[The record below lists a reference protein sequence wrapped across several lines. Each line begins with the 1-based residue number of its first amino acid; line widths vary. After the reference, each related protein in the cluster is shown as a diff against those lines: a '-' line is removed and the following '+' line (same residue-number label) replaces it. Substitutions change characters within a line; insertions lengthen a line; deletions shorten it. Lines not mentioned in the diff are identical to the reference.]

1 LALKPCGASNQVGRG
16 LWRGSTFGGS
26 LHAMFSLYANWRR
39 KRILNK
45 TKLDSALWQRAV
57 SAASFVRGLSEAEL
71 TRLNENVRVFLYDKE
86 FSTTHDLELTEEM
99 CVRIALQA
107 CLMTLNLDA
116 GSYDG
121 WRGIIIY
128 PDEFVPNH
136 QYVDEAGVVHTDRRP
151 MTGMARSDG
160 PVILSWADTQSSF
173 IEDGANVVI
182 HEFAHKL
189 DMQNGDA
196 NGFPPLQKGMNSHAW
211 QKSFAAA
218 YSDFCKRVDAGED
231 TAIDPYASENPGE
244 FFAVLSEVF
253 FEMPRIIVEEYPAV
267 YEQMKLFYR
276 QDTLARLNGI

>member
-1 LALKPCGASNQVGRG
+1 
-16 LWRGSTFGGS
+16 
-26 LHAMFSLYANWRR
+26 MFKLFSNWRR
-39 KRILNK
+39 QRILNK
-45 TKLDSALWQRAV
+45 IAIDPALWQKLITNV
-57 SAASFVRGLSEAEL
+57 SYLRGFSPADLA
-71 TRLNENVRVFLYDKE
+71 RLHEDVHIFLHDKE
-86 FSTTHDLELTEEM
+86 FSGAHDLEINDEM
-99 CVRIALQA
+99 MLSIALQA
-107 CLMTLNLDA
+107 CVMTLNIGVERYA
-116 GSYDG
+116 G
-121 WRGIIIY
+121 WHGIIIY

-136 QYVDEAGVVHTDRRP
+136 QYVDEAGVIHTDRRP

-160 PVILSWADTQSSF
+160 PVILSWADTQTAF
-173 IEDGANVVI
+173 AQDGVNVVI

-196 NGFPPLQKGMNSHAW
+196 NGFPPLHKDMNARAW

-253 FEMPRIIVEEYPAV
+253 FEMPQIIVEEYPTV

-276 QDTLARLNGI
+276 QDTFARLSAPSPEEAQRIPGVS